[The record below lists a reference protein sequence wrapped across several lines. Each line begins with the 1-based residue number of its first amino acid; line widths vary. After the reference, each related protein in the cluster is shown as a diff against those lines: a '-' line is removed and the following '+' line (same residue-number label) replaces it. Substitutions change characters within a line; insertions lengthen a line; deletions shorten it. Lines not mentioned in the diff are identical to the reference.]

1 MKKIRESFHMIAA
14 AVFCLVMSV
23 KAIVLKEMGQ
33 AVGLSAGA
41 LGYVPGVQNV
51 AGNTTD
57 SSMYRT
63 ASEHD
68 NYIRKVFFWMRGPG
82 DRSEDA
88 LDGISPIMQNV
99 ILQE

>member
-23 KAIVLKEMGQ
+23 KATVLKESGQ
-33 AVGLSAGA
+33 TVGFSAGTR
-41 LGYVPGVQNV
+41 GYVPGAQNV

-63 ASEHD
+63 VSEHD

-82 DRSEDA
+82 DRRVD
-88 LDGISPIMQNV
+88 V
-99 ILQE
+99 IHLRAQRQAC